1 MATLDELLRPFAESI
16 HAKAAALRTLRLT
29 ASQRARV
36 RESISD
42 DIKKCTNFITP
53 EMSVAAHDEA
63 DPLGVDLSTRN
74 WHDQPAFDAG
84 REIFHFEHIV
94 PVSALR
100 TMCEVAESVDGTFSI
115 LRTRLRVAWILKR
128 EDLELTRLGYRSVR
142 ADPDSAYKHAKIELR
157 KTDSNLTPTRDDTD
171 SQVG

>member
-1 MATLDELLRPFAESI
+1 MVTLDDLLRPFAQSI
-16 HAKAAALRTLRLT
+16 HAKAVALRTLQVS
-29 ASQRARV
+29 ASQRARL

-53 EMSVAAHDEA
+53 EVSVAAHDEA
-63 DPLGVDLSTRN
+63 EPLGVDLSTKN
-74 WHDQPAFDAG
+74 WHDQPSFDAG

-100 TMCEVAESVDGTFSI
+100 AMCENTESPDDTLSV

-128 EDLELTRLGYRSVR
+128 EDLELTRLGYRSTR
-142 ADPDSAYKHAKIELR
+142 ADPDAAYEHAKIKLR
-157 KTDSNLTPTRDDTD
+157 NTA
-171 SQVG
+171 